1 MGMGRMP
8 QVSRILLLL
17 SLVLLAYPVDC
28 LNTPATTATT
38 GSNETQILI
47 DGGGYVLANGEQRVF
62 YQGYSIII
70 KGVDAKGERAW
81 IELLQNGTS
90 VSYGIFEA
98 DDHLGYPEEGEVF
111 NMTIDHI
118 YVGSQKDL
126 VFFYVRQCR
135 DPDLPEPAPSL
146 DMTPAPNASGS
157 SATSTPQ
164 DVPSP
169 SPGCGAWMAAGA
181 VLLYASSKMS
191 ARRQQ

>member
-1 MGMGRMP
+1 MGWMP
-8 QVSRILLLL
+8 QVSRILLLF
-17 SLVLLAYPVDC
+17 SLILLAYPADC
-28 LNTPATTATT
+28 LNTTTTT

-47 DGGGYVLANGEQRVF
+47 DGEGYVLANGEQRVF

-98 DDHLGYPEEGEVF
+98 EENLVYPEEGEIF

-157 SATSTPQ
+157 NATSTPQ
-164 DVPSP
+164 DTPDPKS
-169 SPGCGAWMAAGA
+169 SPGCGAWTAAGA
-181 VLLYASSKMS
+181 MLLYVASKRF
-191 ARRQQ
+191 ARRQR

>member
-1 MGMGRMP
+1 MGWMP
-8 QVSRILLLL
+8 QVSRILLIF
-17 SLVLLAYPVDC
+17 SLILLAYPADC
-28 LNTPATTATT
+28 LNTTTV
-38 GSNETQILI
+38 SNNETQILI
-47 DGGGYVLANGEQRVF
+47 DGEGYVLANGEQRAF
-62 YQGYSIII
+62 YQGYSVVI

-98 DDHLGYPEEGEVF
+98 EDYLVYPEEGEIF

-146 DMTPAPNASGS
+146 DTTPAPDAAGS
-157 SATSTPQ
+157 STTSTPQ
-164 DVPSP
+164 DAPDPNP
-169 SPGCGAWMAAGA
+169 SPGCGACMAAGA
-181 VLLYASSKMS
+181 VLLYVASKRS
-191 ARRQQ
+191 ARRQR

>member
-1 MGMGRMP
+1 MP
-8 QVSRILLLL
+8 QVSRILLLF
-17 SLVLLAYPVDC
+17 SLILLAYPADC
-28 LNTPATTATT
+28 LNTTTVS

-47 DGGGYVLANGEQRVF
+47 DGEGYALANGEQRAF
-62 YQGYSIII
+62 YQGYSVVI
-70 KGVDAKGERAW
+70 KGVDAKGESAW

-98 DDHLGYPEEGEVF
+98 EDCLVYPEDGEIF

-146 DMTPAPNASGS
+146 DMTPAPDASGS
-157 SATSTPQ
+157 SATSTQRDAP
-164 DVPSP
+164 DP
-169 SPGCGAWMAAGA
+169 SPGCGAWTAAGA
-181 VLLYASSKMS
+181 VLLCVASKRF
-191 ARRQQ
+191 ARRQR